1 MFDRLRHLIANNQI
15 LIVLLA
21 LVLGILFPSF
31 FLPLAAFSTPMLM
44 AIFFTSS
51 LRLELNELWSYAKDW
66 KMLSSANIVKL
77 FVIPLLM
84 WIPLHYFAP
93 DWALAFLI
101 VGVVPTGLT
110 IALIA
115 DLFGGKTSLAMLI
128 SATTSLLAPLTVP
141 FVFWLLLR
149 QQIAIPV
156 VSLFESLF
164 LTIVVPFLVAML
176 IKAKAKKTIQK
187 YDLWWREIS
196 LVLFGLLVAGITAD
210 SVKGAT
216 ITLGWNELGIII
228 VMLIFMGGAAWLA
241 YAIAAWRKPSER
253 VTIALCMVYMNNTL
267 ALYIGDQFFHGQNVV
282 PKLLIILTAV
292 NALLIPIKWA
302 ATKALAKERK
312 MGKKPREA
320 QAVF

>member
-1 MFDRLRHLIANNQI
+1 MFQRLRHLIADNQI

-21 LVLGILFPSF
+21 LVLGILFPDWF
-31 FLPLAAFSTPMLM
+31 KPLAPLSTPFLII
-44 AIFFTSS
+44 IFFTSS
-51 LRLELNELWSYAKDW
+51 LRLELNELKSYASDW
-66 KMLSSANIVKL
+66 RMLVSANGVKL

-141 FVFWLLLR
+141 LVFWLILR
-149 QQIAIPV
+149 QEIAVPV

-164 LTIVVPFLVAML
+164 LTIVVPFIVAM
-176 IKAKAKKTIQK
+176 IVKTRAKKFVEK
-187 YDLWWREIS
+187 HDLWWREIS
-196 LVLFGLLVAGITAD
+196 LILFGVLVAGITAD
-210 SVKGAT
+210 SVQGAT
-216 ITLGWNELGIII
+216 INLGWNELGIIT

-241 YAIAAWRKPSER
+241 YAVAAWRTPSER

-267 ALYIGDQFFHGQNVV
+267 ALYLGDRFFHDQQVV

-292 NALLIPIKWA
+292 NALLVPIKWA
-302 ATKALAKERK
+302 AAKALAKERK
-312 MGKKPREA
+312 MGKKLVANP
-320 QAVF
+320 VI